1 MTASMIPDE
10 VFNPLRYWSDE
21 APCVPKLDAQ
31 DAVLDRED
39 SLSERYAFQLG
50 ENLGVC
56 RLVASTEWPCDAM
69 AAGYAHGLVRPRRHA
84 GVFLRKLLTLRKSAF
99 ARGIPVSS
107 ALTAEYLQEISVT
120 VCPVTGVALTQGA
133 QLLTDWSLDRLD
145 NELGYVPGN
154 VCFMSTRA
162 NRLKGTLSFE
172 SACEE
177 ALEAAAMQVAAHG
190 AEGYLRDLGNGMTVI
205 EMMRVAAL
213 MAGPSSYVSGR
224 LGKSMPFAM
233 APKVWS
239 SVAARVACV
248 HVGCA
253 RTKAEGAHHRKRL
266 AMFKHLGKDL
276 WRTSG
281 KLLEAIRS
289 CLEQGMHPCDLGL
302 MPTISTPLMMISE
315 AFVRMPP
322 PYAMVLRDEEVVQTV
337 SAMLSSVG
345 QYVRK
350 R

>member
-1 MTASMIPDE
+1 
-10 VFNPLRYWSDE
+10 
-21 APCVPKLDAQ
+21 
-31 DAVLDRED
+31 
-39 SLSERYAFQLG
+39 
-50 ENLGVC
+50 
-56 RLVASTEWPCDAM
+56 M
-69 AAGYAHGLVRPRRHA
+69 AAGYAYGAVRPCRHA
-84 GVFLRKLLTLRKSAF
+84 GVFLRKLLSLRKNAF

-107 ALTAEYLQEISVT
+107 AMTAEYLQEISVT

-133 QLLTDWSLDRLD
+133 QLPTDWSLDRLD

-154 VCFMSTRA
+154 VCFMSRRA
-162 NRLKGTLSFE
+162 NWLKGTLSFE

-177 ALEAAAMQVAAHG
+177 ALEAAAVHVAAHG
-190 AEGYLRDLGNGMTVI
+190 AEGYFQDLGNGMTVI

-224 LGKSMPFAM
+224 LGKSLPFAM
-233 APKVWS
+233 APQVWS

-253 RTKAEGAHHRKRL
+253 RTKVEGKHHRKRS

-281 KLLEAIRS
+281 KLVEAIRS
-289 CLEQGMHPCDLGL
+289 YLEQGMHPCDLGL
-302 MPTISTPLMMISE
+302 MPTISMPLMMMAE
-315 AFVRMPP
+315 AFVSMPP
-322 PYAMVLRDEEVVQTV
+322 PYATALTDEEVMQAANAT
-337 SAMLSSVG
+337 LSTVG